1 MSIRYDIQ
9 RDEIVLHVKSDSDEI
24 SAYTIIG
31 GYNTSKDYKVSRSIL
46 PEDFFNNFA
55 PGKFVYNKGDN
66 KVEKNYSYVPIE
78 DNNNRIDSD
87 VVIPEKQDTVPKSEY
102 DDLKR
107 QFEEQQKQIEQI
119 MKFLKLQGGN

>member
-9 RDEIVLHVKSDSDEI
+9 RDEIVLHVKSNSDEI
-24 SAYTIIG
+24 SAYTLIG

-55 PGKFVYNKGDN
+55 SGKFVYNKEDN

-78 DNNNRIDSD
+78 DTNNRIDSD
-87 VVIPEKQDTVPKSEY
+87 VVISEKQETVPKSEY